1 MDRKAFDALVNKGR
15 ITHVGVAADCDVL
28 NDGEMTARHMT
39 HHEAVAEV
47 LAGTEEAPVE
57 TPTEPA
63 TPVIP
68 EEPVAPEESV
78 VPETPVEE
86 PTKAPAKKSKKNSA
100 APSVDPVE

>member
-28 NDGEMTARHMT
+28 NDEEMAARHMT

-47 LAGTEEAPVE
+47 LTGTEEAPVE
-57 TPTEPA
+57 TPIEPEA
-63 TPVIP
+63 PVVP
-68 EEPVAPEESV
+68 EEPV
-78 VPETPVEE
+78 VPETPAETPAEE
-86 PTKAPAKKSKKNSA
+86 PVKAPAKKSKKNSA